1 MGNTDHTDQF
11 KLVKDPQK
19 KWINDFL
26 MKKKQ
31 KLVTLYVKVST
42 IHDTDKKLE
51 IEEFFLKMIN
61 KKTYIVD
68 LSNLSDILFL
78 FEFAKEMY
86 FQEKASRNKNNRERS
101 FIRLLKSHA
110 ILAEFLEDKISPKI
124 KTQKKVE
131 NSKETKTRW
140 LSSNPN
146 ELCDSLNLILK
157 EKQAGFN
164 SNKPTE
170 KTIAITGNF
179 MEDNCV
185 SQPKQHSI
193 LVEMFLGNLSTAIN
207 IDAATKRIS
216 QSGSEN
222 FRIRLRKMFTIR
234 NKYKKHC

>member
-1 MGNTDHTDQF
+1 
-11 KLVKDPQK
+11 
-19 KWINDFL
+19 
-26 MKKKQ
+26 
-31 KLVTLYVKVST
+31 
-42 IHDTDKKLE
+42 
-51 IEEFFLKMIN
+51 MIN

-86 FQEKASRNKNNRERS
+86 FEEKALRNKNNRERS

-124 KTQKKVE
+124 KTQKKDE

-170 KTIAITGNF
+170 KTIAITDNF

-193 LVEMFLGNLSTAIN
+193 LVEMFPGNLSTAIN
-207 IDAATKRIS
+207 IDVATNRIS

-234 NKYKKHC
+234 NKYKKYC